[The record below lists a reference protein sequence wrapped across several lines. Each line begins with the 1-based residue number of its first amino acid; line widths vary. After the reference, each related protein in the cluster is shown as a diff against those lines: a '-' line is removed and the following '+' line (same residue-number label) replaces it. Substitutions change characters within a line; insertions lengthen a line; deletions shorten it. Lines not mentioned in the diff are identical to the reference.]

1 MTSNSSE
8 PHVDEKQPLDV
19 GSVPNREPQNDQI
32 AAPVDATQPEAS
44 ATVQAA
50 DSEGSS
56 DEKPAGGSTSGRT
69 SIQIGSRRGMVPREL
84 RTSLPRTSVPPTQP
98 VRPAASPVRPAP
110 APAPAPV
117 ASAPETSVPQ
127 VPVPPPATEAA
138 DEVVTRLE
146 ELRTRKTDGPIPTP
160 SRRDPLPA
168 ELERELEA
176 AMADISLD
184 RIANDVKV
192 GIASQASETLEPDTR
207 LHGILVRLHGDN
219 AFFALG
225 GRNEGI
231 ASVRQFR
238 EKPTLGAEMEVVI
251 RKFLQ
256 EEGLYELAIPGQ
268 SVSVGDWTDLVEGT
282 VVEARITGAN
292 TGGLE
297 CMVNN
302 IRGFIPASQIGLF
315 RVADFAE
322 YIGQKL
328 LCVATEV
335 NRRRKNLVLS
345 HRALAER
352 EKEESRRKLIEEIEA
367 GQTREGVVRSIQDF
381 GAFVDLGGVDG
392 LIHIS
397 QLSWDRVNHP
407 SEILHEGQKVRV
419 KVEKVN
425 RETGKIGLSYRDL
438 LDRPWSHAEE
448 NFAPG
453 AVVKGVVSRIAKF
466 GAFVKLAA
474 GIEGLVHIS
483 ELAHH
488 RVRTVGDVLQ
498 EGQEIE
504 VKVISIDQTAQRIAL
519 SVKGTLPEP
528 VVEEPTPEPEP
539 ETPARP
545 EPPKRKRPLKGG
557 FDRPTGGDQFGLRW

>member
-1 MTSNSSE
+1 
-8 PHVDEKQPLDV
+8 
-19 GSVPNREPQNDQI
+19 
-32 AAPVDATQPEAS
+32 
-44 ATVQAA
+44 
-50 DSEGSS
+50 
-56 DEKPAGGSTSGRT
+56 
-69 SIQIGSRRGMVPREL
+69 
-84 RTSLPRTSVPPTQP
+84 
-98 VRPAASPVRPAP
+98 VRPAP
-110 APAPAPV
+110 APPAEASDAPTPQIPV
-117 ASAPETSVPQ
+117 SQ
-127 VPVPPPATEAA
+127 PAAEVEVE
-138 DEVVTRLE
+138 DQVVTRLE
-146 ELRTRKTDGPIPTP
+146 EFHSRKPDGPIPTP

-168 ELERELEA
+168 DIERELEE

-192 GIASQASETLEPDTR
+192 GIASQASEALEPDTR

-297 CMVNN
+297 CMVSN

-315 RVADFAE
+315 RVSDFAE

-352 EKEESRRKLIEEIEA
+352 EKEESRRKLIEEIEP

-407 SEILHEGQKVRV
+407 SEVLHEGQKVQV

-483 ELAHH
+483 ELAHR
-488 RVRTVGDVLQ
+488 RVRAVGDVLK
-498 EGQEIE
+498 EGEEVE
-504 VKVISIDQTAQRIAL
+504 VKVISIDQTAQRISL
-519 SVKGTLPEP
+519 SVKSTLPEP
-528 VVEEPTPEPEP
+528 AVEAPEPEP
-539 ETPARP
+539 EPESPARP
-545 EPPKRKRPLKGG
+545 EPPRRNRPLKGG